1 MSNLAGIVRETAAT
15 YPDNT
20 AISVAGVET
29 SYEDLWT
36 LVQQFGAG
44 LRSLGIEPGDRVA
57 LWLPNLP
64 QFVVAYYG
72 TIAAGA
78 VAVPLHPEAD
88 RLHVEYALANCE
100 ARVVVTI
107 CDLAP
112 RIQEYRALT
121 KIERVVTA
129 DGEHAVGMSFSAFLA
144 DWTLDLV
151 PRGADEVAVLSH
163 TNGSNGK
170 PLGVRLSHRNLHS
183 TATAVATHVLD
194 LTPEDA
200 QLGAFP
206 LSHVYG
212 STMTLQATVL
222 EGASYY
228 PLSAW
233 QPEAALELVEQHRLT
248 CLHAT
253 VPMYGDLLSCDGV
266 EARDLSSLRFC
277 GVGGARVPTPLVDR
291 FEDRFG
297 RPLYEAYG
305 TVESAGIT
313 HVNTPAAHRTGSV
326 GKSLP
331 VVDDAVLTDEMG
343 AVPPVERG
351 PVTRGDAIELP
362 RVIGELVVSG
372 PNVMCGYDEPGRSD
386 PRRTI
391 GDRSVLRTGD
401 VCYHDRDGFV
411 YVVDS
416 AEEIVETPFG
426 TVFPAILE
434 DRILEHANVA
444 DAAVV
449 GARQDGSVVIAAFVV
464 PQRDDTGTKES
475 IKEHCRSIHAD
486 PLPSRIAFVPE
497 LPRTPIGSIQKRL
510 LRRQVFD

>member
-1 MSNLAGIVRETAAT
+1 MSNLAGSVRETAAT
-15 YPDNT
+15 APDNT

-36 LVQQFGAG
+36 LVRQFGAG
-44 LRSLGIEPGDRVA
+44 LRSHGIEPGDRVA

-64 QFVVAYYG
+64 QFVVAFYG

-88 RLHVEYALANCE
+88 RRHVEYALSNCE
-100 ARVVVTI
+100 ARLVVTI
-107 CDLAP
+107 CDLAA

-121 KIERVVTA
+121 KIEQVVTA
-129 DGEHAVGMSFSAFLA
+129 DGKHAVGVPFSAFLA
-144 DWTLDLV
+144 DWTLELV
-151 PRGADEVAVLSH
+151 PRGADEIAILAH
-163 TNGSNGK
+163 TTGSNGK
-170 PLGVRLSHRNLHS
+170 PVGVRLSHRNLHS
-183 TATAVATHVLD
+183 TAKAVATHVLD

-212 STMTLQATVL
+212 STVTLQATVL
-222 EGASYY
+222 RGASYY
-228 PLSAW
+228 PLSTW
-233 QPEAALELVEQHRLT
+233 QPDAALDLVEQHRLT

-277 GVGGARVPTPLVDR
+277 GVSGARVPTPLVER
-291 FEDRFG
+291 FEERFD
-297 RPLYEAYG
+297 RPLCEAYG
-305 TVESAGIT
+305 TSESTGIT
-313 HVNTPAAHRTGSV
+313 HVNTPAEHKTGSV

-331 VVDDAVLTDEMG
+331 VVDDAVLTDELG

-362 RVIGELVVSG
+362 RVVGELVVSG
-372 PNVMCGYDEPGRSD
+372 PGVMRGYDESGRSD
-386 PRRTI
+386 PRRMI

-416 AEEIVETPFG
+416 AEEIVETRYG
-426 TVFPAILE
+426 TVFPALLE
-434 DRILEHANVA
+434 DRILEHADVA

-449 GARQDGSVVIAAFVV
+449 GARKNGSVAVAAFVV
-464 PQRDDTGTKES
+464 PQRDDQRTRES

-486 PLPSRIAFVPE
+486 PVPSRIAFVPE

-510 LRRQVFD
+510 LRRQVLD